1 MAVKS
6 FFLLLLLYGIDW
18 RFLVGLQ
25 QICYL
30 KGLSVLICSDRI
42 EERYILLHFLL
53 RSQIHEY
60 FIFNTPGRICRKL
73 RLTIECE
80 AVHGLPEPECT
91 GGHIIVLLFVFWMEF
106 FYDMSDK
113 AHIPFNEFISR
124 TFIAFCQSFQALSLF
139 RFRERSTERLPPDIA
154 DHSRDFDPQLDEC
167 HDKPAHRSTSCVVI

>member
-1 MAVKS
+1 RDFLLGHRLIIKKAVSSLDDFQLSSVQFTKMAVKS

-80 AVHGLPEPECT
+80 AVHGFHEPDCT
-91 GGHIIVLLFVFWMEF
+91 DGNIIVQLFVFWMEF

-113 AHIPFNEFISR
+113 
-124 TFIAFCQSFQALSLF
+124 
-139 RFRERSTERLPPDIA
+139 
-154 DHSRDFDPQLDEC
+154 
-167 HDKPAHRSTSCVVI
+167 